1 MKNFTYY
8 TPTKVIFG
16 QDTVSKLGQLAKE
29 SGAKKVLL
37 HYGSERVKKSGLLPN
52 IEEQLD
58 ARASHM

>member
-37 HYGSERVKKSGLLPN
+37 HYGSERVKKVAFYLILKSSWM
-52 IEEQLD
+52 
-58 ARASHM
+58 RKASHM